1 MNVRITQPTL
11 SFFFI
16 CDGVVLG
23 VVDGGGG
30 LTEPSDRLFN
40 GATTGAGLLV
50 EAESEHD
57 LRMVSFLTAIA
68 EGIVCE
74 TKGKEAKEQD
84 AKEEASA

>member
-23 VVDGGGG
+23 VVDGGG

-84 AKEEASA
+84 AKEASA

>member
-1 MNVRITQPTL
+1 MNIRITQPTL

-16 CDGVVLG
+16 CDGVVIG
-23 VVDGGGG
+23 VVDGGG

-40 GATTGAGLLV
+40 GATTGAGLLA

>member
-16 CDGVVLG
+16 CDGVVIG
-23 VVDGGGG
+23 VVDGGG

-40 GATTGAGLLV
+40 GATTGAGLLA

-84 AKEEASA
+84 ANEVSV